1 MDERT
6 RRIGY
11 LLVLGVLALAHPFV
25 PTVPWPDADAR
36 ARADADD
43 GRQWRAVAP
52 GRVEPSSGEI
62 KIRASVVGVVAE
74 VAVKAN
80 DTVMAGEPLI
90 RLADQEALARLASAR
105 AQLDVRKRARND
117 ERTWGRA
124 AERRKAED
132 AVVDAQREVEN
143 ARAAFDRI
151 ALERRAGS
159 RSDADVAAAR
169 AAVSRAQ
176 EELAQ
181 RKVALRRLET
191 ETNPPLPSLTDGEYN
206 MARAELMAATA
217 ALDKLTI
224 RAPLD
229 GTVLQVNAKA
239 GELASPSATAPL
251 IVLGEISAKRV
262 RAELDARDYGS
273 IKLGQSAVV
282 RAAAFPGREFTGTVS
297 SIAPIAEPARIG
309 STGEHK
315 PADIEV
321 VNVVVDLTE
330 AATPLA
336 VGMKV
341 DVYFRPD
348 VVPRSSGTASL
359 RGSSF

>member
-6 RRIGY
+6 RRIVY
-11 LLVLGVLALAHPFV
+11 LLVLGALALAHPFV
-25 PTVPWPDADAR
+25 PTVPWPDADAP
-36 ARADADD
+36 ARADDD

-62 KIRASVVGVVAE
+62 KIRASVVGAITEVV
-74 VAVKAN
+74 VKAN
-80 DTVMAGEPLI
+80 DTVIAGEPLI
-90 RLADQEALARLASAR
+90 RLADQEALARVASAR

-124 AERRKAED
+124 AERRRAED
-132 AVVDAQREVEN
+132 AVADAQRDVEN
-143 ARAAFDRI
+143 ARATLDRV

-176 EELAQ
+176 DELTQ
-181 RKVALRRLET
+181 RKAALRRAET
-191 ETNPPLPSLTDGEYN
+191 EPNAPLPSPTDGEYS

-217 ALDKLTI
+217 ALDKMTI
-224 RAPLD
+224 RAPRD

-239 GELASPSATAPL
+239 GELAAPSATAPL

-273 IKLGQSAVV
+273 IKLGQPAVV
-282 RAAAFPGREFTGTVS
+282 RTAAFPGRDFTGTVS

-309 STGEHK
+309 SAGEQR

-321 VNVVVDLTE
+321 VNVLVDLTE
-330 AATPLA
+330 DATALA

-348 VVPRSSGTASL
+348 GMPRSSGTASL
-359 RGSSF
+359 RGKSF